1 MRKIYLFILL
11 FCIQMSLVAQEAVI
25 EAKVHLTEPGK
36 LSATLREQGY
46 SLGSVTKLIVT
57 GKFDQRDFSSMKMQ
71 MGSLHYVDIS
81 GTDVTEIPAEAM
93 REKSGLTHFFAPKSV
108 RKIGGSAFYNCY
120 QLQQI
125 PFDPMSIDSIGSYAF
140 SSCYNMKGDL
150 NFSDKLFYIGSDA
163 FYSSGITSVDMSASE
178 RINYLNGSTFRNC
191 SSLKKVILA
200 PSITS
205 LSWGDFQSCH
215 SLQQVVLPRDLTS
228 LGSSTFSSCSSLTE
242 IDLSVCKNLSNIE
255 SDVFNS
261 CTGLCKVILP
271 ESLRYLS
278 TPFSG
283 CSNLRDIVVKAST
296 VPSIQEMTFGSVNW
310 DEAKLFVPV
319 GTKGEY
325 EKAQHWNLFYDIFE
339 IGLMVKHNAGGQV
352 KYKSGVISNN
362 QVVFHDALETRFDI
376 IPNDGYVIKSVRFLG
391 NEQTPS
397 DHFIVPAGTENGV
410 LDIEFALRP
419 FAIQVQIQGEGTVRA
434 DELNITNG
442 MTVMADSSEMK
453 RFIIHP
459 APGYILNELTFNGQT
474 NIVQQDSV
482 YVTPVIHGDATLN
495 IQFASESEAG
505 KAHKLHFTIGEN
517 GRVDYMNT
525 PLLPQTTISIKE
537 GDAPVFTFHPESTY
551 RVASVRLNGEELVSQ
566 LHENQLTL
574 PALTQTS
581 QLEILFDVDP
591 VVSVHLSTAGT
602 LQSML
607 LPHQYP
613 IVKDLRLTGELNE
626 YDFSF
631 IRHQLAV
638 LQKLDIEQTQ
648 VSYQSIPHFLPYEA
662 LREKSTL
669 KTILLPITLDSI
681 GSYAFYNC
689 TNLVEVNWDKLENL
703 QSIGSYAFQSCSTL
717 ENVSLESLPRLKKI
731 GVSSFEGCGRLSTIT
746 IPQSVISIGN
756 NAFGMCENM
765 IDAKVLPTP
774 PPVLTSGIFGSNLT
788 LLFVPGESVEAYR
801 TANIWSGYNCI
812 SMDAKPVQVHV
823 PAPGRLA
830 ASLTAAGHTLT
841 DIFSLAI
848 TGDLNAE
855 DFRIM
860 NKSMS
865 SLIEVDLS
873 KSAVT
878 AIPANAFDGKTTL
891 KRVLTSRSISTIGDK
906 AFNSCR
912 LLETIPFADSIQSI
926 GSNAFDGCSNLSG
939 ELIFPRSLTSIG
951 SYAFHYC
958 SKITKIDFSAAESL
972 SYISEHTF
980 QDCRSLSEINWG
992 KNIQSIGSYA
1002 FNDIALAKLNLLE
1015 CKKLNSIGGSAFSS
1029 CRNLNQIILPN
1040 SDHLSFNSYT
1050 FSYSPIKTIVVLS
1063 SRTPSISETT
1073 FSGIDY
1079 NRTVLYVPTG
1089 SAKKYGLT
1097 SIWATFTKIEEVGIQ
1112 TLIGNNGSLLLNGN
1126 RLSDQ
1131 TVLFD
1136 TKEDYTFTLLPDP
1149 GYVIDSLWIN
1159 QELQQSGVT
1168 EVTILAGT
1176 RSASVRVAYAL
1187 RKFGMHIRIDGS
1199 GRVKMGDRL
1208 LASGETLP
1216 LDSCSMLPLIISPET
1231 GYEADTIRFNQMGC
1245 VLQLDSVY
1253 MTPPVTE
1260 ASELHIRFVPQSE
1273 MGQTYRIATQ
1283 AGRNGRIEYCN
1294 TPLIQ
1299 TSSVKVK
1306 AGDRAKFVFI
1316 PEAGYLVDRVLINGT
1331 DVSNQLQG
1339 NHLLTEA
1346 VSADM
1351 KIDASYKV
1359 NPVLVIQTNQSGQLQ
1374 RLINA
1379 DQRKGVSE
1387 LTIKG
1392 MIGSY
1397 EFEFLRDSMEVLSVL
1412 DLREARIGDNM
1423 GAELYYTD
1431 EIPSNAFSKDYSQGK
1446 KTLTAVYLPKE
1457 TRRICS
1463 NAFRHTSNLHTINW
1477 EDLTKL
1483 EGVDYEAFSYSGISN
1498 VVLPETLK
1506 ELRER
1511 VFYSCS
1517 KLQSV
1522 DLSQTQLKQ
1531 IEQYVLHNCSQLTEV
1546 KLPATVT
1553 EIGNSAF
1560 SSNNRLQQINLEDCA
1575 LLKRIGEGAFSSC
1588 GIDSLRLAASVKEI
1602 GNSAFN
1608 YNTRLVSADLSN
1620 LKELKVL
1627 SQSIFGSCSDLR
1639 HIVLPPN
1646 VITIESSAFSGSG
1659 LTGTLVL
1666 PESVTTIGDQAFHA
1680 PSLKF
1685 CKVSVTTPPVLGS
1698 SVFSSESL
1706 IGIFVPESALAT
1718 YEAHPQWGQYTLL
1731 GGERHVTVHVQRGG
1745 ELAQQIMDQAKVSPA
1760 TVTHLTVTGTLNETD
1775 FGGLRTNMTVLYNLD
1790 ISKTDVTHLPD
1801 GAFRDKRILMTIQL
1815 PEGLRQIGNNAF
1827 MNCKGLQDTLMIP
1840 QGVDRIGDY
1849 AFQYCSDLYRVELPA
1864 SLTEIGS
1871 YAFEYCHR
1879 LTQDICFPKDVRT
1892 IGYQAFNGCRNLN
1905 GLIQFSEAL
1914 TNLSSNAFQGC
1925 TNIKKVDF
1933 SRSAQLQSIPGY
1945 CFASDSTLTEIILPP
1960 ALRTI
1965 QYYAFQGCSRLDNI
1979 LFPQTLQSIDG
1990 NAFEYNYRLTK
2001 LDFSNCSQLN
2011 QIGSYAF
2018 RGCRSLIS
2026 VNLPVAMSHIGER
2039 AFAGCTALANISVE
2053 NQIPAT
2059 MNDQVFEG
2067 VKTRSCVL
2075 SIPTAAYYQ
2084 YLTAEQWGQF
2094 VQMRKA
2100 IDVGVSQ
2107 GGTVEYIAAIKEDD
2121 QTLGQPVAF
2130 TLSQR
2135 EAADKGAILRDAS
2148 TIYLDENEEIRFVIN
2163 PEIENGSMKVL
2174 YNNVDVTHELQ
2185 GNTYVAT
2192 GFTAERGNLVV
2203 NFDIESEMTIQ
2214 VAAAQGGQVSGGG
2227 KAVYG
2232 ETILVKATPDFGYRF
2247 IKWTNNGVEVSQEAN
2262 YSFKAIQSV
2271 QLLAHFEQFVSQLG
2285 DANGDDR
2292 VNISDV
2298 VATVDFI
2305 IGKNPQAF
2313 IFEAADINQDGRVNI
2328 SDVVAIVDLILNPRQ
2343 LQSANETAGN
2353 GEVRCSRNGNT
2364 LEIETQEPVFG
2375 FEFTY
2380 EGALET
2386 LPDLAGFDVTLY
2398 EKDGKQR
2405 LLAYTASGKGL
2416 SDTQA
2421 LFRVDAR
2428 TQVEEVLF
2436 VDRKGRELA
2445 LTGDFDAESPENSIR
2460 ILQNGSQLQI
2470 ESADPVKMIEI
2481 YDLGGRRVKQTT
2493 QAVIDTHT
2501 FGRATYIIRVVT
2513 EKEEL
2518 RTKMILGNR
2527 R

>member
-1 MRKIYLFILL
+1 MRKFYLLILL
-11 FCIQMSLVAQEAVI
+11 FCFCLSVIAQVSEL
-25 EAKVHLTEPGK
+25 EAKVHLIEPGK

-71 MGSLHYVDIS
+71 MSNLHYVDIS

-93 REKSGLTHFFAPKSV
+93 RNKSGLTHFFAPRSV
-108 RKIGGSAFYNCY
+108 RKVGGLAFENCY

-125 PFDPMSIDSIGSYAF
+125 PFDPLSIDSIGSSAF
-140 SSCYNMKGDL
+140 SSCSSMKGDL
-150 NFSDKLFYIGSDA
+150 IFSDKLFYIGSNA
-163 FYSSGITSVDMSASE
+163 FYYSGITSVDMSASE
-178 RINYLNGSTFRNC
+178 RINYLSGSTFYNC
-191 SSLKKVILA
+191 SSLKKVILS

-205 LSWGDFQSCH
+205 LNWGDFQSCS

-228 LGSSTFSSCSSLTE
+228 LGSLTFSSCPSLTE
-242 IDLSVCKNLSNIE
+242 IDLSVCKNLSNVE

-261 CTGLCKVILP
+261 CSGLRKVILP

-278 TPFSG
+278 TPFQG
-283 CSNLRDIVVKAST
+283 CSNLRDIVVKASA

-319 GTKGEY
+319 GTKGAY

-339 IGLMVKHNAGGQV
+339 IGVMVKYNAGGQV
-352 KYKSGVISNN
+352 KHKTGVVSDN
-362 QVVFHDALETRFDI
+362 QVVFHDALATSFDI
-376 IPNDGYVIKSVRFLG
+376 IPNDGYIVKSVRFLG

-397 DHFIVPAGTENGV
+397 DRFIVPAGTENGV

-434 DELNITNG
+434 DGLGIING
-442 MTVMADSSEMK
+442 TEVMADSSEMK

-459 APGYILNELTFNGQT
+459 ASGYILNELIFNGQP

-505 KAHKLHFTIGEN
+505 KAYKLHFTIGEN

-537 GDAPVFTFHPESTY
+537 GDAPIFTFHPESTY

-566 LHENQLTL
+566 LQENQLTL

-607 LPHQYP
+607 LSHQYS
-613 IVKDLRLTGELNE
+613 IVKDLSLTGELNE
-626 YDFSF
+626 SDFYF
-631 IRHQLAV
+631 IRHQLAA
-638 LQKLDIEQTQ
+638 LQKLDMAQTQ
-648 VSYQSIPHFLPYEA
+648 VSYQSIPRYLPSDA

-669 KTILLPITLDSI
+669 KTVLLPVSLDSI
-681 GSYAFYNC
+681 GSNAFYNC
-689 TNLVEVNWDKLENL
+689 TNLADVNWDELEKL
-703 QSIGSYAFQSCSTL
+703 QSIGSYAFQSCPAL
-717 ENVSLESLPRLKKI
+717 ETVSLELLPRLRNI
-731 GVSSFEGCGRLSTIT
+731 GQHAFEGCNRLSTVT
-746 IPQSVISIGN
+746 IPQSVTSIGYQ
-756 NAFGMCENM
+756 AFGMCENM
-765 IDAKVLPTP
+765 IDAKVLPIV
-774 PPVLTSGIFGSNLT
+774 PPVLTSDIFGSNLT

-801 TANIWSGYNCI
+801 TANVWSGYNCI
-812 SMDAKPVQVHV
+812 SMDAKPVQIHV
-823 PAPGRLA
+823 PAPGMLA
-830 ASLTAAGHTLT
+830 ASLTAAGHTLA
-841 DIFSLAI
+841 DIFSLAV

-860 NKSMS
+860 NKSMA

-873 KSAVT
+873 KSDVT

-891 KRVLTSRSISTIGDK
+891 KRVLTSRSIRTIGEK

-926 GSNAFDGCSNLSG
+926 GSNAFQGCSNLSG

-951 SYAFHYC
+951 SYAFQGC
-958 SKITKIDFSAAESL
+958 SKISKADFSAAEGLTS
-972 SYISEHTF
+972 ISEHIF
-980 QDCRSLSEINWG
+980 QDCRSISEINWG
-992 KNIQSIGSYA
+992 KNIQSIGFYA
-1002 FNDIALAKLNLLE
+1002 FNGIGLTKLDLSE

-1029 CRNLNQIILPN
+1029 CSDLKQIILPN
-1040 SDHLSFNSYT
+1040 SDWLSLDGYA
-1050 FSYSPIKTIVVLS
+1050 FSYSPIQTIVVLS
-1063 SRTPSISETT
+1063 SRTPSIQETT

-1136 TKEDYTFTLLPDP
+1136 TKNDYTFTLLPDP

-1159 QELQQSGVT
+1159 QELQSSELA
-1168 EVTILAGT
+1168 EVTIPAGT

-1208 LASGETLP
+1208 LTSGETLP
-1216 LDSCSMLPLIISPET
+1216 LDSCSMLPLIITPEA

-1253 MTPPVTE
+1253 MTPPVME
-1260 ASELHIRFVPQSE
+1260 VSELQIRFVPQSE
-1273 MGQTYRIATQ
+1273 MGQTYRIATR

-1306 AGDRAKFVFI
+1306 EGDRAKFVFI
-1316 PEAGYLVDRVLINGT
+1316 PESGYLIDRVLINGT
-1331 DVSNQLQG
+1331 DVSNQLEG
-1339 NHLLTEA
+1339 NHLLTES

-1351 KIDASYKV
+1351 RIEASYKV
-1359 NPVLVIQTNQSGQLQ
+1359 SPVLVIQTNQSGQLQ

-1392 MIGSY
+1392 IIGSY

-1412 DLREARIGDNM
+1412 DMREARVGNNM
-1423 GAELYYTD
+1423 GAELYYSD
-1431 EIPSNAFSKDYSQGK
+1431 EIPSNAFSKEYSQGK

-1457 TRRICS
+1457 TRRIGS
-1463 NAFRHTSNLHTINW
+1463 YAFNHASNLHTINW

-1483 EGVDYEAFSYSGISN
+1483 ESIDYDAFNYSGITH
-1498 VVLPETLK
+1498 VVLPAALK

-1511 VFYSCS
+1511 VFYGCS
-1517 KLQSV
+1517 KLQSA
-1522 DLSQTQLKQ
+1522 DLSQTQLKN
-1531 IEQYVLHNCSQLTEV
+1531 IEQYVLHNCVQLTEV
-1546 KLPATVT
+1546 KLPVTLT
-1553 EIGNSAF
+1553 EIGNGAF
-1560 SSNNRLQQINLEDCA
+1560 SSNNRLQKLNLEECA
-1575 LLKRIGEGAFSSC
+1575 LLRRIGENAFSSC
-1588 GIDSLRLAASVKEI
+1588 GMDTLRLPASVKEI

-1608 YNTRLVSADLSN
+1608 YNSRLVSADLSN

-1627 SQSIFGSCSDLR
+1627 AQNIFGSCSDLR
-1639 HIVLPPN
+1639 HIGLPPN
-1646 VITIESSAFSGSG
+1646 VITIENSAFSGSG

-1666 PESVTTIGDQAFHA
+1666 PESVTTIGDQAFQA

-1827 MNCKGLQDTLMIP
+1827 MNCKGLQDTLIIP

-1849 AFQYCSDLYRVELPA
+1849 AFQYCSDLYRVDLPA

-1871 YAFEYCHR
+1871 HAFEYCSR
-1879 LTQDICFPKDVRT
+1879 LTQDIHFPKGVRT

-1933 SRSAQLQSIPGY
+1933 SQSAQLQSISGY

-1979 LFPQTLQSIDG
+1979 RFPQTLQSIEG
-1990 NAFEYNYRLTK
+1990 YAFENNYRLTK

-2059 MNDQVFEG
+2059 MSDQVFEG

-2121 QTLGQPVAF
+2121 QTLGQPMAYK
-2130 TLSQR
+2130 LSQR
-2135 EAADKGAILRDAS
+2135 ETADKGAILRDAS

-2203 NFDIESEMTIQ
+2203 NFDIESEMNIQ
-2214 VAAAQGGQVSGGG
+2214 ASAAQGGSVSGGG
-2227 KAVYG
+2227 IAVYG
-2232 ETILVKATPDFGYRF
+2232 ETVLVKATPDFGYRF

-2298 VATVDFI
+2298 VATVDYI

-2343 LQSANETAGN
+2343 LQSEDETAVN
-2353 GEVRCSRNGNT
+2353 GEIRCSRNGNT
-2364 LEIETQEPVFG
+2364 LEIVTQEPVFG

-2380 EGALET
+2380 EGALEA
-2386 LPDLAGFDVTLY
+2386 LPDLDGFDVTLY
-2398 EKDGKQR
+2398 EKDGKQSV
-2405 LLAYTASGKGL
+2405 LAYTVSGKGL
-2416 SDTQA
+2416 SDTQS
-2421 LFRVDAR
+2421 LFRVDTR
-2428 TQVEEVLF
+2428 TRIEEALF
-2436 VDRKGRELA
+2436 VDRKGRELSF
-2445 LTGDFDAESPENSIR
+2445 TGDFDAVSPENSIR

-2501 FGRATYIIRVVT
+2501 FGRSTYIIRVIT
-2513 EKEEL
+2513 DKEEL